1 MPSRPATR
9 RPAAGRRAPGRQ
21 VPGRRIPRTRADLS
35 RRSLLIGLSA
45 ALGGAAGWALTSVIG
60 RGDDDEDLD
69 RGQSAESV
77 APRPYV
83 PPEGAVPVREPRRFH
98 YADPGDTDGQSFG
111 DLYLPDS
118 ANPALPVVVLVHGG
132 GWKDSL
138 GLTYMENQA
147 RDLASFDVAVWNVE
161 YRRVDSGGGWPTT
174 VADVCDAVDHLAE
187 VSAQLGDRLDLRRVV
202 VVGHSAGGH
211 LALWV
216 AGRARLPSS
225 LPGSRPVVPVSGC
238 VSLAGVADL
247 LMAERA
253 GDRYVHDLLGG
264 RPGDRRQRYVDASPV
279 THLPAGVPVVCVH
292 GREDKVVR
300 PEQSEAY
307 VRAARRAG
315 DPARVSLVPGGHDPW
330 GDITGTVWHDTRDTI
345 LAMARRSPDPAG

>member
-1 MPSRPATR
+1 MPSSRMPSRRTS
-9 RPAAGRRAPGRQ
+9 RRARP
-21 VPGRRIPRTRADLS
+21 DLS

-45 ALGGAAGWALTSVIG
+45 GLGGAAGWALTSMIG
-60 RGDDDEDLD
+60 AGDDDEGSGS
-69 RGQSAESV
+69 GQDADSV
-77 APRPYV
+77 GPRPYV
-83 PPEGAVPVREPRRFH
+83 PPEGAVAVREPRRH
-98 YADPGDTDGQSFG
+98 YYADPGDTDGQTFG

-138 GLTYMENQA
+138 GLAYMENHA

-187 VSAQLGDRLDLRRVV
+187 VSAQLDGRLDLRRVV
-202 VVGHSAGGH
+202 VAGHSSGGH

-216 AGRARLPSS
+216 AGRARLSSS
-225 LPGSRPVVPVSGC
+225 LPGSRPVVPVTGC
-238 VSLAGVADL
+238 VSLAGVTDL
-247 LMAERA
+247 LMAERT
-253 GDRYVHDLLGG
+253 GDRYVHRLLGG
-264 RPGDRRQRYVDASPV
+264 RPDDRRQRYVDASPT

-292 GREDKVVR
+292 GRDDKVVL
-300 PEQSEAY
+300 PEQSESY

-330 GDITGTVWHDTRDTI
+330 GDISGTVWHDTRDTL
-345 LAMARRSPDPAG
+345 LAMARRNPNPAG

>member
-1 MPSRPATR
+1 MARRRPPRRSADLTR
-9 RPAAGRRAPGRQ
+9 RSVLLGLAAG
-21 VPGRRIPRTRADLS
+21 
-35 RRSLLIGLSA
+35 
-45 ALGGAAGWALTSVIG
+45 GGAAAGWAVTEALGS
-60 RGDDDEDLD
+60 RPD
-69 RGQSAESV
+69 RPQEGQSAESI

-83 PPEGAVPVREPRRFH
+83 PPEGAVRVLEPRRFF
-98 YADPGDTDGQSFG
+98 YDEPGETDGQTFG

-138 GLTYMENQA
+138 GLAYLENHA

-174 VADVCDAVDHLAE
+174 VGDVCSAVDHLAE
-187 VSAQLGDRLDLRRVV
+187 VYGQVGGRLDLSRVV
-202 VVGHSAGGH
+202 VAGHSAGGH

-225 LPGSRPVVPVSGC
+225 LPGARPVVPVSGC

-247 LMAERA
+247 LMAEKA

-264 RPGDRRQRYVDASPV
+264 RPDARHQRYVDASPV
-279 THLPAGVPVVCVH
+279 SHLPTGIPVVCAH
-292 GREDKVVR
+292 GRDDKVVL
-300 PEQSEAY
+300 PEQSEHY
-307 VRAARRAG
+307 VRLARQAG
-315 DPARVSLVPGGHDPW
+315 DPARLLHVAGGHDPW
-330 GDITGTVWHDTRDTI
+330 GDISGDAWHQTREPL
-345 LAMARRSPDPAG
+345 LAMARRVEPSPAG

>member
-1 MPSRPATR
+1 MPSRR
-9 RPAAGRRAPGRQ
+9 
-21 VPGRRIPRTRADLS
+21 VPGSRTSRRRTRGTRPDLS

-45 ALGGAAGWALTSVIG
+45 GLGGAAGWALTSVIG
-60 RGDDDEDLD
+60 GDDDDEEFD
-69 RGQSAESV
+69 RGLTADSV

-83 PPEGAVPVREPRRFH
+83 PPEGAVAVAEPRRFY
-98 YADPGDTDGQSFG
+98 YADPGDTDGQTFG
-111 DLYLPDS
+111 DLYLPES
-118 ANPALPVVVLVHGG
+118 ANPALPVVVLIHGG

-138 GLTYMENQA
+138 GLAYMENQA
-147 RDLASFDVAVWNVE
+147 RDLASFDVAVWNIE

-187 VSAQLGDRLDLRRVV
+187 VSAQLGGRLDLRRVL

-225 LPGSRPVVPVSGC
+225 LPGSRPVVPVAGC

-264 RPGDRRQRYVDASPV
+264 RPDGRRQRYIDASPV

-292 GREDKVVR
+292 GREDKVVL
-300 PEQSEAY
+300 PEQSESY

-330 GDITGTVWHDTRDTI
+330 GDITGTVWQDTRDTM
-345 LAMARRSPDPAG
+345 LAMARRNPNPAG

>member
-1 MPSRPATR
+1 MPSPRSSGR
-9 RPAAGRRAPGRQ
+9 RSPGRRARP
-21 VPGRRIPRTRADLS
+21 DLS
-35 RRSLLIGLSA
+35 RRSLLVGLSA
-45 ALGGAAGWALTSVIG
+45 VLGGAAGWALTSVIA
-60 RGDDDEDLD
+60 GDDDDEEFAS
-69 RGQSAESV
+69 GQGSDSV

-83 PPEGAVPVREPRRFH
+83 APEGAVRVREPRRF
-98 YADPGDTDGQSFG
+98 YYTDPGDTDGQTFG

-118 ANPALPVVVLVHGG
+118 ANPALPVVVLIHGG
-132 GWKDSL
+132 GWRDSL
-138 GLTYMENQA
+138 GLAYMENHA

-174 VADVCDAVDHLAE
+174 VADVCDAVDHLVE
-187 VSAQLGDRLDLRRVV
+187 VSARVDDRLDLRRVV
-202 VVGHSAGGH
+202 VAGHSSGGH

-225 LPGSRPVVPVSGC
+225 LPGSRPAVPVSGC

-247 LMAERA
+247 LAAERA
-253 GDRYVHDLLGG
+253 GDRYVHELLGG
-264 RPGDRRQRYVDASPV
+264 RPDDRRQRYVDASPT
-279 THLPAGVPVVCVH
+279 THLPTGLPVVCVH
-292 GREDKVVR
+292 GRDDKVVP

-330 GDITGTVWHDTRDTI
+330 GDITGTVWHDTRDT
-345 LAMARRSPDPAG
+345 LLSMARRSPNPAG